1 MDVDHAPPARV
12 EPVEPDEPVPY
23 VAPDY
28 SAAKTGLTCL
38 PQRAALLKSML
49 NFLKKAIQVL
59 ILIYPPESKASCEV
73 ANLTARK
80 NPHTPIYRRFSC
92 HCRVDLS

>member
-1 MDVDHAPPARV
+1 MGMDVDAHHVPTPQQQEEPEEPAV
-12 EPVEPDEPVPY
+12 Y

-49 NFLKKAIQVL
+49 NFLKKAIQVRFFTGFCR
-59 ILIYPPESKASCEV
+59 Y
-73 ANLTARK
+73 NLLLHSLT
-80 NPHTPIYRRFSC
+80 I
-92 HCRVDLS
+92 